1 MRRPRSSSG
10 LFSSSARAFF
20 GWPFSR
26 IGMGSGLRR
35 GGMKVA
41 FGFQLIE
48 RGKSRSFRAMS
59 LFALKRKTMK
69 TPPGWALEVFAR

>member
-1 MRRPRSSSG
+1 
-10 LFSSSARAFF
+10 
-20 GWPFSR
+20 
-26 IGMGSGLRR
+26 MGSGLRR

-59 LFALKRKTMK
+59 SFALKRKTMK